1 MPGSTVSTIVCLFPF
16 TGNARLSSSL
26 CTSAAMRIDI
36 WSDIICPF
44 CYIGKRKLELALAQ
58 TGIEADIH
66 WHSFELNP
74 NAPQT
79 YGMPLQG
86 VLNALYGMGEQQA
99 LAVLNHEEQAAR
111 EVGLDFQWRI
121 AKPGNTFNAHRLLHL
136 ARNMGLGLQAK
147 ERFLRAYFSEGQDIG
162 DKAVLRALAIDVGLN
177 PAEVDD
183 VLDTDR
189 FDRAVRADEQQAQQ
203 LGIQGVPYFL
213 IDGEAVIS
221 GAREVEE
228 FVRVLTLQQEKAKA
242 RTQAG
247 AAEENAATQN
257 GGNAAPDAGAG
268 AGASSATHPAMPTPW
283 PDDSPLMAEAADF
296 FSGNRFPEGSL
307 PLSQAYAGHQ
317 FGHFAMLGDGR
328 ATLIG
333 EQITPDGQRI
343 DIQLKGNGQT
353 PYSRQGDGKAALG
366 PMLREYLISEAMHA
380 LHIPTTRSLAVVTT
394 GDRIHRRGPKTG
406 AVLTRSAQSHIR
418 VATFQYASP
427 H

>member
-257 GGNAAPDAGAG
+257 GGNAAPGAGAG
-268 AGASSATHPAMPTPW
+268 AGAGAGDASSGAPVIC
-283 PDDSPLMAEAADF
+283 D
-296 FSGNRFPEGSL
+296 
-307 PLSQAYAGHQ
+307 
-317 FGHFAMLGDGR
+317 
-328 ATLIG
+328 
-333 EQITPDGQRI
+333 
-343 DIQLKGNGQT
+343 NGVCEVK
-353 PYSRQGDGKAALG
+353 R
-366 PMLREYLISEAMHA
+366 
-380 LHIPTTRSLAVVTT
+380 
-394 GDRIHRRGPKTG
+394 
-406 AVLTRSAQSHIR
+406 
-418 VATFQYASP
+418 
-427 H
+427 